1 MPTPMPGEERDLSAL
16 QRAENVGVRRLSE
29 RRAHPDFLD
38 FGKPWHGVESAAAY
52 DSDFCLCQS
61 ASSEGLV
68 QFCESK
74 IIQNYG
80 EPVFNGKC
88 LCDCETRNTRT

>member
-52 DSDFCLCQS
+52 DSDFCLWQS
-61 ASSEGLV
+61 ASWEVLLTFVNRKLYKTS
-68 QFCESK
+68 
-74 IIQNYG
+74 
-80 EPVFNGKC
+80 
-88 LCDCETRNTRT
+88 TRPYSTINVLAM